1 MDPLILPHAK
11 IHSSWVCVARTE
23 SMTYFETL
31 DVVGVQKHE
40 IRLEKDTMQE
50 GSFKSSKDSPLRF
63 PAAVPD
69 PLGLCGS
76 NHFQPC
82 NLLSCQMGGLMQKND
97 TKLWTHGQPIWL
109 ASILCACLVNLLRC
123 AVTMTEL
130 PPQKI
135 VTNMEKSTDHDGLQG
150 SLPSPEAPAENSA
163 LGALSRS
170 GCTWAF
176 ISCKRSRTLPFTVNF
191 WFILFWSV
199 HDQTNNIQTQTEA
212 VLSFFC
218 KWLPI
223 QSLQEESFVL
233 AAANSQVAWLLATW
247 EKQEKESSQQEKIRH
262 VARRVV
268 WEGSELQ
275 YISDLTGQKSCQDFP
290 KLLWK

>member
-1 MDPLILPHAK
+1 MDTRAANLTRINF
-11 IHSSWVCVARTE
+11 VCVFGEFIALCSHNDR
-23 SMTYFETL
+23 
-31 DVVGVQKHE
+31 
-40 IRLEKDTMQE
+40 
-50 GSFKSSKDSPLRF
+50 
-63 PAAVPD
+63 AA
-69 PLGLCGS
+69 
-76 NHFQPC
+76 
-82 NLLSCQMGGLMQKND
+82 
-97 TKLWTHGQPIWL
+97 
-109 ASILCACLVNLLRC
+109 
-123 AVTMTEL
+123 
-130 PPQKI
+130 PQKI

-150 SLPSPEAPAENSA
+150 SLPSPEAPAANSA

-176 ISCKRSRTLPFTVNF
+176 ISCKRSRTLPVNF
-191 WFILFWSV
+191 WFILFRSV

-233 AAANSQVAWLLATW
+233 AAANSQVAWLLASW